1 MSPADRQPQLRTG
14 HVEPAV
20 HDEFPGLGLL
30 WLTLPARRRRSPP
43 PLVLRLRELSNR
55 YRGAGVVAMR
65 TQPIPRAYRSFFR
78 QIGLDPDVDRIP
90 SERAAVARLLQG
102 GFRPID
108 LISDACLL
116 ALLETGV
123 PVWALDAAR
132 VRSGLGIRLLAE
144 PGPGH
149 PIPGMIAVADA
160 ETVHAPLFGDPLDGH
175 GVGARTERVTL
186 FALSVEGVPAIH
198 VEEALW
204 ICVDI
209 LTGPLHRQDPSPEDS
224 PPVDDLY

>member
-1 MSPADRQPQLRTG
+1 MSAADPQPQLTTG

-20 HDEFPGLGLL
+20 HDEFPGLSLL
-30 WLTLPARRRRSPP
+30 WLTLPARRRRSPA
-43 PLVLRLRELSNR
+43 PLVRRLRELSDR

-65 TQPIPRAYRSFFR
+65 THPIPRAYRSFFR

-102 GFRPID
+102 GFRSID

-132 VRSGLGIRLLAE
+132 VRSGLGIRLVTE

-149 PIPGMIAVADA
+149 PVPGTIAVADS
-160 ETVHAPLFGDPLDGH
+160 ETVHAPLFGDPLNGH
-175 GVGARTERVTL
+175 GAGARTERVTL

-209 LTGPLHRQDPSPEDS
+209 LEGRPQASHRGPEST
-224 PPVDDLY
+224 PPADLY

>member
-1 MSPADRQPQLRTG
+1 MSG
-14 HVEPAV
+14 HVEAAV
-20 HDEFPGLGLL
+20 RDEFPGLGLW
-30 WLTLPARRRRSPP
+30 WLTLPARRRRSPA
-43 PLVLRLRELSNR
+43 PLVQRLRELSDR

-65 TQPIPRAYRSFFR
+65 TRPIPRAYRSFFR

-90 SERAAVARLLQG
+90 AERAAVARLLQG
-102 GFRPID
+102 GFRSLD

-123 PVWALDAAR
+123 PVWALDSDRIRA
-132 VRSGLGIRLLAE
+132 GLGIRLAGE

-149 PIPGMIAVADA
+149 PIPGMLVVGDA

-175 GVGARTERVTL
+175 GVGARTKRVTL
-186 FALSVEGVPAIH
+186 FALGVDGVPAIH

-204 ICVDI
+204 ICVD
-209 LTGPLHRQDPSPEDS
+209 LLAPAPEDITPQTGEQS
-224 PPVDDLY
+224 SI

>member
-1 MSPADRQPQLRTG
+1 LS
-14 HVEPAV
+14 
-20 HDEFPGLGLL
+20 LL
-30 WLTLPARRRRSPP
+30 WLTLPARRRRSPA
-43 PLVLRLRELSNR
+43 PLVRRLRELSDR

-132 VRSGLGIRLLAE
+132 VSSGLGIRLVGE

-175 GVGARTERVTL
+175 GVGARTERVIL

-204 ICVDI
+204 ISVDI
-209 LTGPLHRQDPSPEDS
+209 LEGASSSPDRGPEDS
-224 PPVDDLY
+224 PPADLY